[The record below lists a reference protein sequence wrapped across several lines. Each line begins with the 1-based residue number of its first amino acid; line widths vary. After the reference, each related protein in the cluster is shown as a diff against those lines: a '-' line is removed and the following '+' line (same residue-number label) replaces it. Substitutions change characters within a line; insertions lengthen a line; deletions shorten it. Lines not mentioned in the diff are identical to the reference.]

1 MGRGA
6 GWSPGR
12 RRHVGHHESRAARSV
27 AGNLGRL
34 SATSTGGRRM
44 SDLIVRGG
52 TVVDGTGGPSRA
64 ADVRVRAGVIVEVA
78 PDLAPDR
85 QHDDDAGGRGRA
97 PGRL

>member
-12 RRHVGHHESRAARSV
+12 RRHFGHHESRAARSV

-52 TVVDGTGGPSRA
+52 TVVDGTGGPGRA
-64 ADVRVRAGVIVEVA
+64 AGV
-78 PDLAPDR
+78 
-85 QHDDDAGGRGRA
+85 RGRDGGVGGGGPHPA
-97 PGRL
+97 PAREDGVDAPRAVVATRPI